1 MVALVLSVW
10 YHIAMN
16 IKSFAAVM
24 FAAFL
29 AGGSTLSARAA
40 EMEYATPESQ
50 GVSSRAILNWI
61 DACEKT
67 FSAWNGSG
75 AVHGFVIV
83 RNGKTIAEGSWKPFN
98 TLEETHML
106 YSHSKSFTS
115 TAIGFLVEE
124 GKLDLDER
132 VMEIFPELTPTNVTE
147 NLKAMRVR
155 DLLTMNVG
163 SKWDHKIHSFDDWGR
178 TFFEKELQT
187 KPGCGFKYD
196 SDATYMLAAIVEKR
210 SGEKLMDYL
219 DKRFF
224 KKIGIEKA
232 WSTVSPQDIACGGW
246 GMNMTTREIARFGLC
261 YIQNGVWGG
270 KNVIHPQWVQLA
282 TARHTSSGWRNVGIR
297 ALGEGSDWQQGY
309 GFQFWRC
316 HNNGYRAD
324 GAAGQLTLVYPDVN
338 LVVSVNA
345 GLGDMQKEINLVK
358 ENLLAALKDEALPE
372 DSKAQAELK
381 KRLADLEIAPVKG
394 DLKGVEK
401 YIDKEIPVLK
411 NHRKIKSVKLYKKG
425 DDLRFVFKVNDEIND
440 IPVGV
445 GRWAEGAMR
454 IDNQKAETLGAIIGE
469 QKAMTS
475 GAMQEDGS
483 FKLRVYLTGTTA
495 YIDVILAEKD
505 EKIVLKG
512 ELWGMNGTRF
522 GN

>member
-1 MVALVLSVW
+1 MKTIKYSSVAA
-10 YHIAMN
+10 AMLM
-16 IKSFAAVM
+16 AA
-24 FAAFL
+24 
-29 AGGSTLSARAA
+29 GTLSGA

-50 GVSSRAILNWI
+50 GVPCRAVMNWI
-61 DACEKT
+61 DACEKA
-67 FSAWNGSG
+67 FAAWDDSG

-132 VMEIFPELTPTNVTE
+132 VVEIFPELLPTNVTE
-147 NLKAMRVR
+147 NLKSMRVR

-163 SKWDHKIHSFDDWGR
+163 AKWDHKVHKYDDWGR

-187 KPGCGFKYD
+187 KPGCAFKYD
-196 SDATYMLAAIVEKR
+196 SDATYILAAIVEKR
-210 SGEKLMDYL
+210 SGEKLMSYL
-219 DKRFF
+219 DRRLF

-261 YIQNGVWGG
+261 YLQNGVWAG

-282 TARHTSSGWRNVGIR
+282 TARHTFSGWRNITIR

-324 GAAGQLTLVYPDVN
+324 GAAGQLTLVYPDQN
-338 LVVSVNA
+338 IVVSVNA

-358 ENLLAALKDEALPE
+358 EHILDHLKTSPLPE
-372 DSKAQAELK
+372 DPEAQSELK
-381 KRLADLEIAPVKG
+381 RKIAGLEIAPVKG
-394 DLKGVEK
+394 NLKGIEK
-401 YIDKEIPVLK
+401 FVGGEVLFEK
-411 NHRKIKSVKLYKKG
+411 NGRGIAGAKLYL
-425 DDLRFVFKVNDEIND
+425 DSNARPRLRFCVKSEVSD

-445 GRWAEGAMR
+445 GAWEEGVVR
-454 IDNQKAETLGAIIGE
+454 IDNQKAETLGAILGD

-475 GAMQEDGS
+475 GAMQDDGS
-483 FKLRVYLTGTTA
+483 FKLRTYLTGTTA
-495 YIDVILAEKD
+495 YIDMLWSESEGGIDV
-505 EKIVLKG
+505 KG
-512 ELWGMNGTRF
+512 RLWGMDGTSF
-522 GN
+522 KGSAKKAEK

>member
-1 MVALVLSVW
+1 MKTFKC
-10 YHIAMN
+10 I
-16 IKSFAAVM
+16 FAAIS
-24 FAAFL
+24 L
-29 AGGSTLSARAA
+29 SIITQAGFSA
-40 EMEYATPESQ
+40 EMECATPESQ
-50 GVSSRAILNWI
+50 GVPSSAILNWI

-67 FSAWNGSG
+67 FAAWNGSG
-75 AVHGFVIV
+75 SLHGFVIV

-132 VMEIFPELTPTNVTE
+132 VMEIFPELTPTNVTD
-147 NLKAMRVR
+147 NLKSMRVR

-163 SKWDHKIHSFDDWGR
+163 AKWDHKVHRFDDWGR
-178 TFFEKELQT
+178 TFMEKDLQT

-219 DKRFF
+219 DTRFF

-232 WSTVSPQDIACGGW
+232 WTTVSPQNIACGGW

-261 YIQNGVWGG
+261 YLQNGVWGG

-282 TARHTSSGWRNVGIR
+282 TARHTFSGWRNVGIR

-324 GAAGQLTLVYPDVN
+324 GAAGQLTLVYPDYNIVI
-338 LVVSVNA
+338 SVNA

-358 ENLLAALKDEALPE
+358 EHILANLKSAPLPE
-372 DSKAQAELK
+372 DAEAYSMLK
-381 KRLADLEIAPVKG
+381 KKIANLSIAPVKG

-401 YIDKEIPVLK
+401 YTGKEILFKK
-411 NHRKIKSVKLYKKG
+411 NSRGIASAKLYL
-425 DDLRFVFKVNDEIND
+425 DTDRSPRLVFRVRNEVSD

-445 GRWAEGAMR
+445 GAWAEGVMR
-454 IDNQKAETLGAIIGE
+454 IDDLKAEELGAILGN

-483 FKLRVYLTGTTA
+483 FKLRTYLTGTTA
-495 YIDVILAEKD
+495 YIDILWREYD
-505 EKIVLKG
+505 EGILVEGK
-512 ELWGMNGTRF
+512 LWGMNGTDF
-522 GN
+522 TNL

>member
-1 MVALVLSVW
+1 MKTKFSATATLSA
-10 YHIAMN
+10 I
-16 IKSFAAVM
+16 
-24 FAAFL
+24 L
-29 AGGSTLSARAA
+29 AGGFMISAKAA
-40 EMEYATPESQ
+40 EMDYATPESQ
-50 GVSSRAILNWI
+50 GVSSRAVLKWI
-61 DACEKT
+61 DACEKS
-67 FSAWNGSG
+67 FAAWNGSG
-75 AVHGFVIV
+75 ALHGFVIV

-132 VMEIFPELTPTNVTE
+132 VMEIFPELTPTNVTD
-147 NLKAMRVR
+147 NLKSMRVR

-163 SKWDHKIHSFDDWGR
+163 AKWDHKVHRFDDWGR
-178 TFFEKELQT
+178 TFMEKELQT

-246 GMNMTTREIARFGLC
+246 GMNMTTREMARFGLC
-261 YIQNGVWGG
+261 YAQNGVWGG

-282 TARHTSSGWRNVGIR
+282 TARHTFSGWRNVGVK
-297 ALGEGSDWQQGY
+297 ALGEGSDWEQGY

-316 HNNGYRAD
+316 RNNGYRAD
-324 GAAGQLTLVYPDVN
+324 GAAGQLTLVYPDRN

-345 GLGDMQKEINLVK
+345 GLGDMQKEVSLVS
-358 ENLLAALKDEALPE
+358 ELILPNLKDGPLPE
-372 DSKAQAELK
+372 DAEAQSELK
-381 KRLADLEIAPVKG
+381 KRLKSLEIAPVKG
-394 DLKGVEK
+394 SLDGVAK
-401 YIDKEIPVLK
+401 FLGKEIEVAK
-411 NHRKIKSVKLYKKG
+411 NSRCIKSVKLYRKPG
-425 DDLRFVFKVNDEIND
+425 EDGLRLVFKVKDETND

-445 GRWAEGAMR
+445 GRWDEGVMR
-454 IDNQKAETLGAIIGE
+454 IDNQKAETLGAILGS

-483 FKLRVYLTGTTA
+483 FKLRIYLTGTTA
-495 YIDVILAEKD
+495 YIDVMLAEKD
-505 EKIVLKG
+505 GKIALKG
-512 ELWGMNGTRF
+512 ELWGMKGVRF

>member
-1 MVALVLSVW
+1 MKTKFFTTATLS
-10 YHIAMN
+10 
-16 IKSFAAVM
+16 S
-24 FAAFL
+24 FL
-29 AGGSTLSARAA
+29 ACGFMISAKAA

-50 GVSSRAILNWI
+50 GVSSRAVLKWI
-61 DACEKT
+61 NACEKS
-67 FSAWNGSG
+67 FAAWNGSG
-75 AVHGFVIV
+75 ALHGFVIV

-124 GKLDLDER
+124 GNLDLDER
-132 VMEIFPELTPTNVTE
+132 VMEIFPELTPTNVTD
-147 NLKAMRVR
+147 NLKSMRVR

-163 SKWDHKIHSFDDWGR
+163 AKWDHKVHRFDDWGR
-178 TFFEKELQT
+178 TFMEKELQT

-246 GMNMTTREIARFGLC
+246 GMNMTTREMARFGLC
-261 YIQNGVWGG
+261 YAQNGVWGG

-282 TARHTSSGWRNVGIR
+282 TARHTFSGWRNVGIR

-345 GLGDMQKEINLVK
+345 GLGDMQKEINLVRDYIL
-358 ENLLAALKDEALPE
+358 EELKDGALPE
-372 DSKAQAELK
+372 NPEAYAELK
-381 KRLADLEIAPVKG
+381 KRLAGLEIAPVKG
-394 DLKGVEK
+394 DIKGVEK
-401 YIDKEIPVLK
+401 FLGKEIEAAK
-411 NHRKIKSVKLYKKG
+411 NSRGIKIVKLYRKEG
-425 DDLRFVFKVNDEIND
+425 TGELRLVFKVKNELSD

-445 GRWAEGAMR
+445 GRWTEGVIR

-483 FKLRVYLTGTTA
+483 FKLRIYLTGTTA